1 MKRREKMALL
11 KMMENGVDVVG
22 LTVSYDFGGSKPL
35 IGKVVSTKKNKI
47 ESIIDGE
54 LSVWYSYGISF
65 GGCSYYTVDK
75 FTKVLA
81 LIV

>member
-1 MKRREKMALL
+1 MTSVL

-22 LTVSYDFGGSKPL
+22 LTVSYDIGFSKP
-35 IGKVVSTKKNKI
+35 IVGEIVSTKKDKI

-75 FTKVLA
+75 FTKLVGA
-81 LIV
+81 

>member
-1 MKRREKMALL
+1 MVSVLE
-11 KMMENGVDVVG
+11 MMENGVDVVG
-22 LTVSYDFGGSKPL
+22 LTVSYDIGFSKP
-35 IGKVVSTKKNKI
+35 IVCEIVSTKKNKI

-75 FTKVLA
+75 FTKLVQ
-81 LIV
+81 

>member
-1 MKRREKMALL
+1 MKELMTSVL
-11 KMMENGVDVVG
+11 KMMENSIDVVG
-22 LTVSYDFGGSKPL
+22 LTVSYDFGGSKP
-35 IGKVVSTKKNKI
+35 IVGKVVSTKQNKI

-75 FTKVLA
+75 FTKLVGA
-81 LIV
+81 